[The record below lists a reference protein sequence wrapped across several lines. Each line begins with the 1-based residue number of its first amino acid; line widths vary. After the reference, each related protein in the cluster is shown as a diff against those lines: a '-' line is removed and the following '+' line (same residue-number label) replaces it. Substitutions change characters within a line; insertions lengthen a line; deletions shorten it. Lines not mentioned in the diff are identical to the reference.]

1 MAMKRC
7 PICGEKYSDT
17 YRDCPFCEEEDAL
30 LDGEEIRRSPRRGKR
45 ASRSRQFNIITPT
58 LVVLILIMAAL
69 LIYLLFGDKWGEKKP
84 EEEPNTPPVEN
95 IMPEDPVDPEPGTQE
110 GGDGTMPED
119 GQTPE
124 PSATDYDAAMA
135 PPDGLSLST
144 TDFTL
149 SKTAETHTIS
159 VSGGSGTY
167 SWVSQ
172 DEGVA
177 SVDNSGKVT
186 AISRG
191 TVNVVVTDGARK
203 GVCIVR
209 VTASGGAA
217 TTTTPQPSTGGS
229 LKAGAAK
236 VINAGNGVRVR
247 SGPSTNHEILAT
259 LPNGADLKIVKSAGG
274 DWYEITFANV
284 GGVTT
289 TGYMKGEFLQNK

>member
-69 LIYLLFGDKWGEKKP
+69 LIYLLFGDKLGGKDKEP
-84 EEEPNTPPVEN
+84 DAPNTPPVEEP
-95 IMPEDPVDPEPGTQE
+95 MPEEPVDPDSGTE
-110 GGDGTMPED
+110 GEGTMPEES
-119 GQTPE
+119 TPI
-124 PSATDYDAAMA
+124 PTVADYDAAMA
-135 PPDGLSLST
+135 LPDGLSLST

-172 DEGVA
+172 DDGVA
-177 SVDNSGKVT
+177 SVDSSGKVT

-191 TVNVVVTDGARK
+191 TVNVVVTDGAKK

-209 VTASGGAA
+209 VTASGSG
-217 TTTTPQPSTGGS
+217 TTTTAPEPSTGGS

-236 VINAGNGVRVR
+236 VINGGNGVRVR
-247 SGPSTNHEILAT
+247 SGPSTNDEILAT
-259 LPNGADLKIVKSAGG
+259 LANGSNLKIIESASNG
-274 DWYEITFANV
+274 WYKISFADV
-284 GGVTT
+284 GGVEK